1 MPKHR
6 FKELIVWQKAMD
18 VARTTY
24 QLCAGFPSNER
35 MGLTSQMRRS
45 AVSIPSNI
53 AEGAGR
59 GGNKEFAQ
67 FLRIANGSCYELHTQ
82 MILAADFGF
91 ISSEQLLAAE
101 GQIDEVERLLFAF
114 MQKIETQIQHEKA

>member
-1 MPKHR
+1 MFKHR
-6 FKELIVWQKAMD
+6 FKELIVWQRAMD

-24 QLCAGFPSNER
+24 QLCMEFLVNER
-35 MGLTSQMRRS
+35 TGLTSQMRRS
-45 AVSIPSNI
+45 AISIPSNI

-67 FLRIANGSCYELHTQ
+67 FLRIANGSCNELHTQ

-91 ISSEQLLAAE
+91 INKEQLTSAE
-101 GQIDEVERLLFAF
+101 GQIEEVERLLYAF
-114 MQKIETQIQHEKA
+114 QQKIASQI

>member
-1 MPKHR
+1 MFKHR

-18 VARTTY
+18 VTRTTY
-24 QLCAGFPSNER
+24 RLCANFPSNER
-35 MGLTSQMRRS
+35 SGLTSQMRRS

-82 MILAADFGF
+82 MLLAADFGYVAA
-91 ISSEQLLAAE
+91 EQLVVAE
-101 GQIDEVERLLFAF
+101 GQIEEVE
-114 MQKIETQIQHEKA
+114 

>member
-1 MPKHR
+1 MFKHR
-6 FKELIVWQKAMD
+6 FKELIVWQRAMD

-24 QLCAGFPSNER
+24 RLCMDFPSNER
-35 MGLTSQMRRS
+35 SGLISQMRRS
-45 AVSIPSNI
+45 AVSVPSNI

-82 MILAADFGF
+82 MLLAADFGY
-91 ISSEQLLAAE
+91 ISPEQLTAAE
-101 GQIDEVERLLFAF
+101 GQIEEVERLLYAF
-114 MQKIETQIQHEKA
+114 QNKIDSQS

>member
-1 MPKHR
+1 MFKHR
-6 FKELIVWQKAMD
+6 FKELIVWQRAMD

-24 QLCAGFPSNER
+24 KLCAEFPSNER

-67 FLRIANGSCYELHTQ
+67 FLRIANGSCNELHTQ
-82 MILAADFGF
+82 SLLAADFGF
-91 ISSEQLLAAE
+91 INPEQLLSAE
-101 GQIDEVERLLFAF
+101 GQIDEVERLLYAF
-114 MQKIETQIQHEKA
+114 QQKIDAQVNLSKT

>member
-1 MPKHR
+1 MFKHR
-6 FKELIVWQKAMD
+6 FKELIVWQRAMD
-18 VARTTY
+18 VARLTY
-24 QLCAGFPSNER
+24 RLCAEFPANER
-35 MGLTSQMRRS
+35 TGLTSQMRRS
-45 AVSIPSNI
+45 AVSVPSNI

-91 ISSEQLLAAE
+91 ISPAQLLVAE
-101 GQIDEVERLLFAF
+101 GQMEEVERLLYTFQA
-114 MQKIETQIQHEKA
+114 KIDSQS